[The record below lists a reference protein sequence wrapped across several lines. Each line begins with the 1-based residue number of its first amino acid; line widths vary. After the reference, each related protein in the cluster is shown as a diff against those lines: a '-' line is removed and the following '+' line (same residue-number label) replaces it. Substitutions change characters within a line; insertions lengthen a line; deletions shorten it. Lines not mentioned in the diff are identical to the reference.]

1 MICSSDLIISLSQYN
16 SMCTIIDQCSE
27 LYSSVWP
34 AKFKIFSLFLN
45 PEI

>member
-1 MICSSDLIISLSQYN
+1 MICFSDLIISLSQY

-27 LYSSVWP
+27 LYSGVWP
-34 AKFKIFSLFLN
+34 AKFKIFSLFLY

>member
-1 MICSSDLIISLSQYN
+1 MISSNDLIISLSQY
-16 SMCTIIDQCSE
+16 SMCTIIDQYSE
-27 LYSSVWP
+27 LYSSVWL